1 MYNYKIVEQ
10 VIRKPRPLSGVLKTV
25 MIVFAVILLL
35 LGITLSQG
43 FMLPGFLL
51 VVLYY
56 FYSTYSQKEYEYILE
71 ENHLTIDVIFGKKHR
86 KSAHYLDMEAL
97 EVLAP
102 NWHNAVAAYRKNGGS
117 ITLPK
122 YDYTSYEDDTPFY
135 TMIITE
141 NRQKIKLLLDLSD
154 SMLQMIKRRYPD
166 RVFLE

>member
-10 VIRKPRPLSGVLKTV
+10 VIRKPKPMTGFLRTV

-35 LGITLSQG
+35 MGITLSQG

-56 FYSTYSQKEYEYILE
+56 FYNAYSQKEYEYILE
-71 ENHLTIDVIFGKKHR
+71 ENHLSIDVIFGKKHR
-86 KSAHYLDMEAL
+86 RSAHYLDMEAL

-102 NWHNAVAAYRKNGGS
+102 NWHNAVAKYRREGG
-117 ITLPK
+117 IIRLAK
-122 YDYTSYEDDTPFY
+122 YDYTSYEEDTPYY

-141 NRQKIKLLLDLSD
+141 NREKIKLLLDLND
-154 SMLQMIKRRYPD
+154 QMLQTLKRRYPD
-166 RVFLE
+166 RVFLS